1 MYILKRTFFMEDEKF
16 IKELKDTIKGKKLP
30 TLGDL
35 GGGYVSPIKEIAP
48 SKKGHLE
55 YSDEDAEVE
64 ITIEREPYKK
74 QEVEEKK
81 QDIEEKGITRK
92 VCSDNE
98 LVDKVES
105 LHDKGKTIDEIYATL
120 KLQGYEYEEIEE
132 AILKL
137 IKEEKSEPISFET
150 EKPIEKSK
158 LEKKEFSEIPK
169 PNVKK
174 IHIEDKSEEEFAPLF
189 VKVGKYKETLET
201 LGNLENY
208 LNGMSK
214 LFELATQL
222 EKVRESNI
230 SAMNKM
236 FEKANMTASKLYAGL
251 LKPKGMKLEGTIES
265 KTSLENME
273 EVISELTKELTILKE
288 EVDKIRELE

>member
-48 SKKGHLE
+48 DKKEHFE

-64 ITIEREPYKK
+64 ITIEKEPYKK
-74 QEVEEKK
+74 QEVEEK
-81 QDIEEKGITRK
+81 EITRK

-105 LHDKGKTIDEIYATL
+105 LHDKGKTIDEIYSAL

-169 PNVKK
+169 PKVTKV
-174 IHIEDKSEEEFAPLF
+174 HIEDKSEEEFAPLF

-273 EVISELTKELTILKE
+273 GVISELTKELTILKE
-288 EVDKIRELE
+288 EVDKIKELE